1 MAIRLNLWYNII
13 ETKKPKEPITML
25 RTKSRQLSFYSS
37 LYHRIPKNHILKR
50 INSAI
55 SLNFVNNALK
65 DKYCSNFGRPAKE
78 PEMLVRILIIQYL
91 YNLSDEQVINEI
103 NVNLAFMEFIGIEP
117 DEDVP
122 CASLLSIFRTTK
134 LDDVSLDYIISEIV
148 RQCIEK
154 NIIKADDGISMD
166 TTHIEANTIK
176 KVPERVMK
184 HLAKKIFKEMDVEP
198 HDIPDYTE
206 IEDHKEAKRV
216 MKEALENI
224 IEEAGE
230 NAPNAVA
237 EAKEVLESDL
247 FIEQKGIRSLTD
259 KDARVGN
266 KSKTKQFFGYKAEIA
281 MTNSGIITAVTVNPG
296 NYVDGTDFEKIYKQT
311 EASGLNVTEFY
322 GDKAYFRKDIL
333 TILCNKGIIPYI
345 PVSVSAYKINEE
357 LYTYT
362 KDSDTWS
369 CVMGNDTFKKIQRT
383 EHKNGK
389 EWIRYKYYFERE
401 KCRNCPKREECIG
414 KSKTVGKVLDLG
426 ENTSEYYEHSQW
438 SKTEEFKEGYKK
450 RAKIEPKNAEIK
462 RFHGLDRARGYGLK
476 SVSTQTKLTI
486 IAVNLKRICKL
497 VSASPTNHKLLC
509 WYILKCTL
517 QFGKY
522 RESPPENR
530 HFLSGLEPS
539 PCLLLISIC
548 LIFQIISQYMIH

>member
-13 ETKKPKEPITML
+13 ETKKSKEPIAML
-25 RTKSRQLSFYSS
+25 RTKPHQLSFYSS

-65 DKYCSNFGRPAKE
+65 DKYSSNFGRPAKE
-78 PEMLVRILIIQYL
+78 PEMMIRILIIQYL

-184 HLAKKIFKEMDVEP
+184 HLAKKIFKEMEAEP

-206 IEDHKEAKRV
+206 IEDHKEAKSV
-216 MKEALENI
+216 MKETLENI

-230 NAPNAVA
+230 KAPNAVA

-266 KSKTKQFFGYKAEIA
+266 KTKTKQFFGYKAEIA

-296 NYVDGTDFEKIYKQT
+296 NYVDGTDFERIYKQT
-311 EASGLNVTEFY
+311 RAGGLEVTEFY

-333 TILCNKGIIPYI
+333 TILKEQGIIPYI
-345 PVSVSAYKINEE
+345 PVSASAYRVNEE
-357 LYTYT
+357 LYSYN

-369 CVMGNDTFKKIQRT
+369 CVMGNDTIKRT
-383 EHKNGK
+383 QQTNNKNGK
-389 EWIRYKYYFERE
+389 EYIHYKYYFNRE
-401 KCRNCPKREECIG
+401 KCRHCERRAECLGKLKTIG
-414 KSKTVGKVLDLG
+414 KILNLG
-426 ENTSEYYEHSQW
+426 ENAAEYYEHNQW
-438 SKTEEFKEGYKK
+438 TKTEEFKEGYKK
-450 RAKIEPKNAEIK
+450 RAKIEPKNAELK

-476 SVSTQTKLTI
+476 SVSTQTKLTV

-497 VSASPTNHKLLC
+497 ISVPKANSPKPTYVYVENYLMVVKIHGYTNQK
-509 WYILKCTL
+509 
-517 QFGKY
+517 
-522 RESPPENR
+522 
-530 HFLSGLEPS
+530 
-539 PCLLLISIC
+539 
-548 LIFQIISQYMIH
+548 